1 MTNEPKSRRH
11 FLRGAGVA
19 LALPWME
26 SLPVFAQEQPAAGAA
41 ANKPPLRFATIYW
54 SNGIKPAHWWAK
66 GSGSAMEFGQSA
78 APLKDHAEDIVFVK
92 GLFNEQAF
100 KNPSP
105 HQGRNAN
112 LLSGAWVSSDPSV
125 IRVGTSMDQVL
136 SRELGSRTAV
146 PSMALGIEPNE
157 LRLED
162 GLSMLYGSSI
172 SWMSATKPAAK
183 EI

>member
-26 SLPVFAQEQPAAGAA
+26 SLPMFAQAQSAAGAA
-41 ANKPPLRFATIYW
+41 AANKAPLRFATLYW

-78 APLKDHAEDIVFVK
+78 APLQENAQDIVFIK
-92 GLFNEQAF
+92 GLFNEQAY
-100 KNPSP
+100 KNTSP

-112 LLSGAWVSSDPSV
+112 LLSGAWVSSDPSD
-125 IRVGTSMDQVL
+125 IRVGISMDQVL
-136 SRELGSRTAV
+136 
-146 PSMALGIEPNE
+146 
-157 LRLED
+157 
-162 GLSMLYGSSI
+162 
-172 SWMSATKPAAK
+172 TKA
-183 EI
+183 I